1 MDQSPIVRT
10 RALTKTEQAEACT
23 LSRQQNTITDTGV
36 NLYITLGRTDIEKI
50 GESASA
56 EGAKMRLP
64 KARSPSRLGG
74 LRERRKPQ
82 KPTRFLT
89 FYAKKGVHFWIC

>member
-23 LSRQQNTITDTGV
+23 LSRQQNTNTDTGV
-36 NLYITLGRTDIEKI
+36 NLYIIWGRTDIEKF

-56 EGAKMRLP
+56 EGAKLRLP
-64 KARSPSRLGG
+64 KARSPSRLRDLG
-74 LRERRKPQ
+74 ERRKPQ
-82 KPTRFLT
+82 KPTRFFNILC
-89 FYAKKGVHFWIC
+89 KKGVHFWIC